1 MTITYTSE
9 STAQIQE
16 AYNIL
21 INNAYEIYPRSFKQL
36 EDILACKDGQID
48 ANCKKAIA
56 NLAKVTGKRML
67 ETIAMYQKTD
77 DDWTNKHRK
86 LLHVV

>member
-1 MTITYTSE
+1 MTYTSN
-9 STAQIQE
+9 STEQIQK

-36 EDILACKDGQID
+36 EDILACKGSQID

-56 NLAKVTGKRML
+56 NLIKITGVRML
-67 ETIAMYQKTD
+67 ETIGMYHKTD